1 MTARL
6 CPWPV
11 SNHPDPEPCRPQDLG
26 KFEVT
31 VRDGAARLG
40 RLHTRHGV
48 LDTPML
54 LPVIN
59 PNIRTIEPR
68 EMWEKY
74 RVNGLITNSY
84 VTWKHEKLRES
95 ALADGIHALLDYPG
109 VIVTDS
115 GTFQSYVY
123 GDVEVG
129 VEEIVEFQRDIG
141 VDVGTM
147 LDVFGRPDM
156 SREEIEHAVE
166 ETAARAPASL
176 AAAGEGLL
184 LNGPVQGGL
193 HEDLRAEA
201 GRLMCEVEGEYRGF
215 AVHPIGG
222 IVPLMERQR
231 YRELFEILL
240 AARATIPPNRPIHL
254 FGCGHPLLFP
264 MSIALGVDLF
274 DSAAYALFARDDRLL
289 TPDGTVKIGGLTEW
303 PTHSAALFA
312 HTPAEVRAMDRNERS
327 VLLAHHNLEVTQAE
341 LARCREAVR
350 NGTIWHLAEQRSHV
364 SPRLREAFEWILE
377 QFEETEEGPVGESS
391 LRTIASTD
399 PVRGSSEQ
407 FSDDIDSR
415 PHLLHLNALLAMRWR
430 RPGSWWDGSL
440 NSPERVVILTGEGP
454 PWRDTALGT
463 AIEALAEEPRTVVLI
478 STPVG
483 LIPFTLE
490 DVSPWCHIDCPESL
504 WNMILDEDEI
514 DVWLDDLGLGGIP
527 LDIHI
532 CQPDPEGE
540 AGAENRAAIR
550 TWIDRCA
557 IVDKLSLLCAIAPED
572 ACSLTKEMTARRSR
586 TDRMI
591 NVNFGDEHCISPR
604 LPDGALSLTL
614 IGARRLHALNPTAP
628 ARFDEGITA
637 SDSDHPGIPRVL
649 LMDDAIPFVGK
660 GRNVIQGFVLGA
672 DAHLIVGQ
680 PCLVV
685 DIHGN
690 LVAHGIANATADDMA
705 FFTKGIA
712 VKVRDGAMKDEFKE
726 T

>member
-6 CPWPV
+6 RVWLV
-11 SNHPDPEPCRPQDLG
+11 SSRPDPEPCRPQDLG

-59 PNIRTIEPR
+59 PNIRTIEPS
-68 EMWEKY
+68 EMWDKY

-84 VTWKHEKLRES
+84 VTWKHEKLREP

-166 ETAARAPASL
+166 ETAARAPVSL

-201 GRLMCEVEGEYRGF
+201 ARMMGEVEGDYRGF

-222 IVPLMERQR
+222 IVPLMEKQR
-231 YRELFEILL
+231 YQELFQILL

-264 MSIALGVDLF
+264 MAIALGTDLF

-289 TPDGTVKIGGLTEW
+289 TPTGTVKLADLTEW
-303 PTHSAALFA
+303 PTHSTALFP
-312 HTPAEVRAMDRNERS
+312 HTPEEVRAMNRDERS

-350 NGTIWHLAEQRSHV
+350 NGTIWRLAEQRSHA
-364 SPRLREAFEWILE
+364 SPRLRTAFEWVLDQLE
-377 QFEETEEGPVGESS
+377 EPDEGPVGESA
-391 LRTIASTD
+391 LRAIASTN
-399 PVRGSSEQ
+399 PVRGSNEHYG
-407 FSDDIDSR
+407 DDIDSR

-430 RPGSWWDGSL
+430 RPGSWWDGSTE
-440 NSPERVVILTGEGP
+440 SAERVVILTGAAP
-454 PWRDTALGT
+454 PWRDTALGNV
-463 AIEALAEEPRTVVLI
+463 IDALLEEPRSVVLL
-478 STPVG
+478 STPIG
-483 LIPFTLE
+483 LLPFTLE
-490 DVSPWCHIDCPESL
+490 DVSPWCHIDCSDEY
-504 WNMILDEDEI
+504 WEMILDEDEM
-514 DVWLDDLGLGGIP
+514 DEWLEDFGLEHLP
-527 LDIHI
+527 VDIHV
-532 CQPDPEGE
+532 CQPDPEGA
-540 AGAENRAAIR
+540 AGGEKRQEIR
-550 TWIDRCA
+550 DWIDRCT
-557 IVDKLSLLCAIAPED
+557 IVDKLSLFCAISPSD
-572 ACSLTKEMTARRSR
+572 ACSLTEEMSARRSR
-586 TDRMI
+586 TDRMV
-591 NVNFGDEHCISPR
+591 NVNFGEGHCLSPR

-614 IGARRLHALNPTAP
+614 AGARRLHALDPTP
-628 ARFDEGITA
+628 PTRFDEGVTA
-637 SDSDHPGIPRVL
+637 SESDHPGIPRVL
-649 LMDDAIPFVGK
+649 LLDDAIPFVGQ
-660 GRNVIQGFVLGA
+660 GRNVIHGFVLGA
-672 DAHLIVGQ
+672 DAHLIIGQ

-685 DIHGN
+685 DSRGN
-690 LVAHGIANATADDMA
+690 LVAHGTANATADDMA
-705 FFTKGIA
+705 FMNKGIA
-712 VKVRDGAMKDEFKE
+712 VKVRDGAMK
-726 T
+726 